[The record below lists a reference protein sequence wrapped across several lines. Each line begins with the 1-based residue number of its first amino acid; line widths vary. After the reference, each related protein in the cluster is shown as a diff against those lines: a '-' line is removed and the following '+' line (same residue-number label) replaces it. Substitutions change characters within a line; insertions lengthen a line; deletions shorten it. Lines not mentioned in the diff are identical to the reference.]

1 MVLQNDSDRKQNDAI
16 SELNGNISS
25 HNHDGRYLPPVWE
38 NYETTIYTNNFQ
50 GNIYMYKRNGG
61 YKQIVIMGFL
71 TANLAADT
79 GGRYIGLIP
88 DGARPEVHQVFPGIT
103 KKGKTI
109 WIHIGENGAINI
121 ENYSLNAAV
130 LERNDYFYVVKVYY

>member
-1 MVLQNDSDRKQNDAI
+1 
-16 SELNGNISS
+16 
-25 HNHDGRYLPPVWE
+25 
-38 NYETTIYTNNFQ
+38 
-50 GNIYMYKRNGG
+50 MYKRNGS

-79 GGRYIGLIP
+79 GGRYIGSIP
-88 DGARPEVHQVFPGIT
+88 DGAMPEVYQVFPGIT

-109 WIHIGENGAINI
+109 WITIDTNGAVNV

>member
-1 MVLQNDSDRKQNDAI
+1 MGRCGQRMERYEQ
-16 SELNGNISS
+16 NGNISS

-38 NYETTIYTNNFQ
+38 NYDVSIAAYNFQ
-50 GNIYMYKRNGG
+50 GNIYLYKRNGS

-79 GGRYIGLIP
+79 GGRYIGSIP
-88 DGARPEVHQVFPGIT
+88 DGARPEVYQVFPGIT

-109 WIHIGENGAINI
+109 WITIDTNGAVNV

>member
-1 MVLQNDSDRKQNDAI
+1 MSIAA
-16 SELNGNISS
+16 S
-25 HNHDGRYLPPVWE
+25 
-38 NYETTIYTNNFQ
+38 NFQ
-50 GNIYMYKRNGG
+50 GNIYLYKRNGS

-79 GGRYIGLIP
+79 GGRYIGSIP
-88 DGARPEVHQVFPGIT
+88 DGAMPEVYQVFPGIT

-109 WIHIGENGAINI
+109 WITIDTNGAVNV